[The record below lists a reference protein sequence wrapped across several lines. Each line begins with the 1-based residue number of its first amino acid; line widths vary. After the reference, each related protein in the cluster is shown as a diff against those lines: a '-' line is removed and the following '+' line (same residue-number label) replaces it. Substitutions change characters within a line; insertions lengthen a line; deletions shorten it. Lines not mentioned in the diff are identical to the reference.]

1 MRCPTWVTAAEI
13 DDWAKTTAAKVLLPE
28 LIRRLVLAT
37 VDRANLQVINF
48 PAGEE
53 VQRRGYD
60 GMTSTDIRTTH
71 VPRGRCAGRC
81 AWELSCQANPKQKA
95 ERDYMNRVD
104 EAQNQ
109 DLSQLT
115 FFAVTARDW
124 NGAARWADKKTAEGK
139 FKEVWAYDSNSLE
152 HWLLDAPAVGLW
164 LAEQIGKPIQ
174 GVTDVVTYW
183 RNMLGTLRKELP
195 PEILL
200 INRQR
205 TAKKVAEWVAGN
217 PGPLAIRATSPGEVV
232 DVFAGWVH
240 TLPTAEADAVA
251 SRAIIVED
259 AETWKALAASRQSLI
274 LVAGPRLETTP
285 ELLAEARRNGHHL
298 LRFAAFTE
306 SRGPKRR

>member
-1 MRCPTWVTAAEI
+1 VTAAEI

-53 VQRRGYD
+53 VQRHGYD

-71 VPRGRCAGRC
+71 VPRGRCA
-81 AWELSCQANPKQKA
+81 WKLSCQANPKQKA
-95 ERDYMNRVD
+95 ERDYRNRVD

-152 HWLLDAPAVGLW
+152 HWLLDAPAV
-164 LAEQIGKPIQ
+164 
-174 GVTDVVTYW
+174 
-183 RNMLGTLRKELP
+183 R
-195 PEILL
+195 
-200 INRQR
+200 
-205 TAKKVAEWVAGN
+205 
-217 PGPLAIRATSPGEVV
+217 
-232 DVFAGWVH
+232 
-240 TLPTAEADAVA
+240 
-251 SRAIIVED
+251 
-259 AETWKALAASRQSLI
+259 
-274 LVAGPRLETTP
+274 
-285 ELLAEARRNGHHL
+285 
-298 LRFAAFTE
+298 
-306 SRGPKRR
+306 